1 MSQLGTL
8 NSRDVVAV
16 STLEAHPNPALVG
29 FFQVDLSDGSREL
42 VSPSEALSYLEKGL
56 LTADFFEAAKPVAP
70 ADEDLGSE
78 SGAKPETTPKPPKAP
93 KPPKPPKAQKP
104 PKA

>member
-16 STLEAHPNPALVG
+16 STLEAHANPALVG

-70 ADEDLGSE
+70 AAEDLGSE
-78 SGAKPETTPKPPKAP
+78 GASAPAAAAPKARGRQSARRP
-93 KPPKPPKAQKP
+93 
-104 PKA
+104 